1 MKYKKIKIQWEK
13 NPNFLNRTLLVRN
26 DVDLFTLGVIVLES
40 MCASF
45 DDEFAIKDHKH
56 LYALLPEHA
65 EFIFPDE
72 NSKYKNI
79 EDSGL
84 KDLSNQF
91 QLIYS
96 DFEEPYVFDCEILEE
111 QNKEGNQYAYLID
124 GKCRCLFDDN
134 SKLLDQYAK
143 GKVKKSSSFM
153 DLMDKTSFPPTN
165 ISFNQLKEIED
176 FNLEFEQE
184 IFNDGMDE
192 TLPDFVEY
200 ICEQYKSDYVDE
212 DFDDDYYDEDDDFFD
227 DDDDDHS
234 RFIKSITEVCFG
246 ITLYQI
252 ENIPFVQK
260 KFEQLSKKHSEEE
273 AFLLISQVI
282 SHELEN
288 IITGDYFEEN
298 KEYERKIKNIK

>member
-40 MCASF
+40 MSAFF
-45 DDEFAIKDHKH
+45 DNEFAIKDHKL

-65 EFIFPDE
+65 ELIFQDE
-72 NSKYKNI
+72 NSQYKNI

-84 KDLSNQF
+84 KDLSKQF

-134 SKLLDQYAK
+134 SILLDQYVN
-143 GKVKKSSSFM
+143 GKVKKSSTFI
-153 DLMDKTSFPPTN
+153 DLMDKTSFPPSN
-165 ISFNQLKEIED
+165 ITFTHLKEIED

-184 IFNDGMDE
+184 MFHEQMDE
-192 TLPDFVEY
+192 TLPDFVEE
-200 ICEQYKSDYVDE
+200 ICEQYKSDYIVE
-212 DFDDDYYDEDDDFFD
+212 DFEDDDEYFD
-227 DDDDDHS
+227 EDDDDDHS

-246 ITLYQI
+246 ISLYQI
-252 ENIPFVQK
+252 ENIPFVKK
-260 KFEQLSKKHSEEE
+260 KFEQLSKNHSEEE
-273 AFLLISQVI
+273 AFFLISQVI
-282 SHELEN
+282 SHELEE
-288 IITGDYFEEN
+288 IITGTYFEEN
-298 KEYERKIKNIK
+298 KEYERKIKNLK

>member
-40 MCASF
+40 MSAFF
-45 DDEFAIKDHKH
+45 DNEFAIKDHKL

-65 EFIFPDE
+65 ELIFQDE
-72 NSKYKNI
+72 NSQYKNI

-84 KDLSNQF
+84 KDLSKQF

-134 SKLLDQYAK
+134 SILLDQYVN
-143 GKVKKSSSFM
+143 GKVKKSSTFI
-153 DLMDKTSFPPTN
+153 DLMDKTSFLPSN
-165 ISFNQLKEIED
+165 ITFTHLKEIED

-184 IFNDGMDE
+184 MFHEQMDE
-192 TLPDFVEY
+192 TLPDFVEE
-200 ICEQYKSDYVDE
+200 ICEQYKSDYIIE
-212 DFDDDYYDEDDDFFD
+212 DFEDDDEYFD
-227 DDDDDHS
+227 EEDDDDDHS

-252 ENIPFVQK
+252 ENIPFVKK
-260 KFEQLSKKHSEEE
+260 KFEQLSKNHSEEE
-273 AFLLISQVI
+273 AFFLISQVI
-282 SHELEN
+282 SHELEE
-288 IITGDYFEEN
+288 IITGTYFEEN
-298 KEYERKIKNIK
+298 KEYERKIKNLK